1 MLLRWKAGELHQS
14 DDLILQIGE
23 PIWVLLFVQFQQRKD
38 KIMGIFKPDGVVY
51 EAITKFTNM
60 VLLSLCWLVFSIP
73 IVTIGASTAALYSVC
88 FKMLKYEDGHICRQ
102 FFSYFKSN
110 FKQATLSWLIL
121 LPIGLVIAYFIY
133 LYFWGMPSVEGAAD
147 FFAIGILIAAAVYVI
162 TLTYVF
168 ACAARYENTPFQTV
182 KNGLFIGLR
191 FIGRTFIL
199 LLITAA
205 IMFFALLNYTTMII
219 GVLLAPS
226 VLCYVHGSF
235 IIKIFE
241 KLEEQRAQREVEAEI
256 AEHRAQTEEAQ
267 INSNNESC

>member
-1 MLLRWKAGELHQS
+1 
-14 DDLILQIGE
+14 
-23 PIWVLLFVQFQQRKD
+23 
-38 KIMGIFKPDGVVY
+38 MGIFKPDGVVY

-88 FKMLKYEDGHICRQ
+88 FKMLKDEDRHICRQ

-205 IMFFALLNYTTMII
+205 IMFFALWNYTTMII